1 MKILIQLFLDIIL
14 KMGLSKSK
22 PCVFCDLLKDGS
34 KVIQSNGDVATF
46 KDRSPASDHHY
57 LVVPTKFVTNP
68 KTLESQHIPL
78 IHDLESFALDFIKST
93 IGERFDNKELLI
105 GFHWPPFISVE
116 HLHLHVIYP
125 KSNLNQL
132 GRWKFPNDSWYFLS
146 PSKLID
152 YLKNKKA

>member
-1 MKILIQLFLDIIL
+1 MKIQVLFDLDFKL

-22 PCVFCDLLKDGS
+22 PCVFCELLKDGS
-34 KVIQSNGDVATF
+34 KVIKSNGDVATF
-46 KDRSPASDHHY
+46 KDISPASDHHY

-68 KTLESQHIPL
+68 KTLESKHIPL
-78 IHDLESFALDFIKST
+78 INDLESFALDFIIST
-93 IGERFDNKELLI
+93 IGKGFDDKELLL

-125 KSNLNQL
+125 KSKLSQL
-132 GRWKFPNDSWYFLS
+132 GRCKFPIDSWYFLS

-152 YLKNKKA
+152 YIKKKA